1 MRKTLIG
8 GSLLVV
14 LLLLMLPAVTAE
26 QVKIAQSAT
35 TTPNLLNVETTY
47 LEAIRQKYKDN
58 PSPQT
63 ILITLAIL
71 LLKLLRWGIIII
83 GGIFILAIL
92 KIIRNPHNNTSAIL

>member
-8 GSLLVV
+8 GSLLAV
-14 LLLLMLPAVTAE
+14 LLLMMLPAVAAE

-35 TTPNLLNVETTY
+35 TPNLLNAETTY
-47 LEAIRQKYKDN
+47 LKAIRQKYNDD
-58 PSPQT
+58 PSPQI

-71 LLKLLRWGIIII
+71 LLKLLRWGLIII

-92 KIIRNPHNNTSAIL
+92 RIIRNPNNNTSAVL